1 MFHFLLLKKQIEIRF
16 LPTVEMTTMFGQ
28 GLGRGKVD
36 AKRPLFP
43 SQSPRQGLCHFDGSA
58 SWRRLRNL
66 FYDKVLLKKWNE
78 KYKTRFNTPPESL
91 FALFVLTVIL
101 QDEGYEFEIFRRKN
115 VLFCEQLN
123 RQKTIKFVQANNILI
138 SLEWLISDDFIG
150 NPKQKA
156 NIIKL

>member
-1 MFHFLLLKKQIEIRF
+1 MKRQIF
-16 LPTVEMTTMFGQ
+16 
-28 GLGRGKVD
+28 
-36 AKRPLFP
+36 
-43 SQSPRQGLCHFDGSA
+43 
-58 SWRRLRNL
+58 
-66 FYDKVLLKKWNE
+66 
-78 KYKTRFNTPPESL
+78 KTPKNPESL

-150 NPKQKA
+150 IPNKSKHH
-156 NIIKL
+156 